1 MNKFFATDISD
12 ADPLISNAIDNEVRR
27 QTDGLELI
35 ASENF
40 VSEAVLQA
48 MGTAFTN
55 KYAEGY
61 PGKRYYGGCEFADV
75 VENAAIDRAK
85 QLFGAEHANV
95 QPHSGAQANMSVL
108 LAALE
113 HGDQILGM
121 NLSHGGHL
129 THGHPLNFSGLN
141 YKVADYGVNKDTE
154 QIDYDELQRLAE
166 EHRPKLLIC
175 GASAYPRIIDFARIG
190 EIARSVDAKVM
201 ADIAHIAGLVAT
213 GLHPSPIA
221 HCEFVTTTTH
231 KTLRGPRGG
240 LILCKEEFARD
251 VDRRVFPGVQGG
263 PLVHVIAAKAVAF
276 GEALREDFKTY
287 QLQIIANAKAL
298 AETLSNAGLRLVS
311 GGTDNHLL
319 LVDVF
324 MDGKGIT
331 GKAAEKA
338 LDDVHITV
346 NKNTI
351 PFDTQKPFVASG
363 IRLGTP
369 ALTTRGMK
377 EDEMRKIGELIAAI
391 IRDPESESLKEK
403 VRRDVADITAGFPM
417 YPKRLKRQ
425 AGEAIPAN

>member
-1 MNKFFATDISD
+1 MNDFFSANVSD
-12 ADPLISNAIDNEVRR
+12 VDPLVAAAIDDEVRR

-40 VSEAVLQA
+40 VSEAVLQT
-48 MGTAFTN
+48 MGTVFTN

-75 VENAAIDRAK
+75 VEQAAIDRAK

-95 QPHSGAQANMSVL
+95 QPHSGAQANMAVY

-129 THGHPLNFSGLN
+129 THGHPLNFSGIN
-141 YKVADYGVNKDTE
+141 YKVADYGVDRETE
-154 QIDYDELQRLAE
+154 QIDYDELRRKAE
-166 EHRPKLLIC
+166 ESKPKMLIC
-175 GASAYPRIIDFARIG
+175 GASAYPRTIDFERIG
-190 EIARSVDAKVM
+190 EIARSVGAKVM

-213 GLHPSPIA
+213 GLHPSPVP

-240 LILCKEEFARD
+240 LILCREEFAADLNRSL
-251 VDRRVFPGVQGG
+251 FPGVQGG
-263 PLVHVIAAKAVAF
+263 PLVHIIAAKAVAF
-276 GEALREDFKTY
+276 GEALRDEFKTY
-287 QLQIIANAKAL
+287 QQQILDNAQAL
-298 AETLSNAGLRLVS
+298 AVTLKDAGLRIVS

-331 GKAAEKA
+331 GKVAEKA
-338 LDDVHITV
+338 LEEVNITV

-351 PFDTQKPFVASG
+351 PFDTNKPFIASG

-369 ALTTRGMK
+369 AVTTRGMK
-377 EDEMRKIGELIAAI
+377 EGEMTAIGKMIAAVI
-391 IRDPESESLKEK
+391 KEPESDEVKTK
-403 VRRDVADITAGFPM
+403 IRHDVAELTARFPM
-417 YPKRLKRQ
+417 YTKRLKPKS
-425 AGEAIPAN
+425 GEAISVG